1 MGPRWP
7 GHHVLLSVW
16 KAFTSTRNQM
26 YASDTSR
33 NPLQSWSS
41 IFYWKPLFGQTF
53 THSITLLWHIWLKT
67 VAKGAWETR
76 RRREG
81 GGVEK
86 LPLFT
91 KETREMN
98 QWHWQAN
105 NRHIYSE
112 NRWKRLHILEKSS
125 FLGLEPSTMI
135 HTSCHFSPLLMFEF
149 GSIRRCLAFPGQI
162 HWWILNGIIYRF
174 SQG

>member
-1 MGPRWP
+1 
-7 GHHVLLSVW
+7 
-16 KAFTSTRNQM
+16 M

-53 THSITLLWHIWLKT
+53 THSITLLCHIWLKT
-67 VAKGAWETR
+67 VSKGAWETR

-81 GGVEK
+81 GGGGVEK

-91 KETREMN
+91 KVTREMN

-105 NRHIYSE
+105 NRYIYSE
-112 NRWKRLHILEKSS
+112 NRWKSLHILVKKKKLSRPWAFDNDPDFVSLLTSS
-125 FLGLEPSTMI
+125 DVRIRKYSSMFG
-135 HTSCHFSPLLMFEF
+135 FSWTNPLV
-149 GSIRRCLAFPGQI
+149 
-162 HWWILNGIIYRF
+162 N
-174 SQG
+174 SQRNNI